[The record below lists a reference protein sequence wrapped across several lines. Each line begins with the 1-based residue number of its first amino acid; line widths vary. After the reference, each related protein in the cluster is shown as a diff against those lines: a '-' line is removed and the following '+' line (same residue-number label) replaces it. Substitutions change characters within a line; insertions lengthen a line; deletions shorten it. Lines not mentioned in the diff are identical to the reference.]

1 MKLTNK
7 AGLHPLAHR
16 AVVAQARAHP
26 SMKQEPRFASV
37 TELNSPACQVAL
49 KRRYWDQLEEESE
62 KRIWALFGSALHKVL
77 EPGRAGE
84 RGLRE
89 RRLALKVGEHV
100 ITVGLDSY
108 EVEEKWLADFKLT
121 SVWSI
126 VFGDRVKE
134 WEAQT
139 NIYAEML
146 RCAGFP
152 VEKITVEVFL
162 KDWSRRELE
171 TDRKAAIQYKRPCT
185 YPDKDWKSIP
195 LRIWPTDEVLEFV
208 KERIYKLESALGA
221 GIPAECSK
229 DERWEK
235 ETTWAVFKGKN
246 KRATKVFKE
255 ESKKETRADA
265 EVWIAKQ
272 KKPDDYHIE
281 DRSGK
286 RVRCEQYCIAAQVCP
301 HWKAHLEDLYGRDFG
316 PDKDEQTRPPEMERS
331 ATGEQAPPAKQP
343 KDPTLRDDAENVA
356 PATAAAQKDLWGATP
371 VTAGVKRSRKGSA

>member
-1 MKLTNK
+1 MKLTNR

-26 SMKQEPRFASV
+26 SMKDEPRFASV

-77 EPGRAGE
+77 EAGGEGE

-100 ITVGLDSY
+100 ITGGLDSY
-108 EVEEKWLADFKLT
+108 ELGERWLADFKLT

-126 VFGDRVKE
+126 VFGDRIKE

-152 VEKITVEVFL
+152 VKKITAEVFL
-162 KDWSRRELE
+162 KDWSRRELD
-171 TDRKAAIQYKRPCT
+171 TDRKAALQYNRPCT
-185 YPDKDWKSIP
+185 YPDKDWQSIP
-195 LRIWPTDEVLEFV
+195 LRIWSREEVLAFV
-208 KERIYKLESALGA
+208 SKRISALEA
-221 GIPAECSK
+221 ALEADVPVECSRE
-229 DERWEK
+229 ERWEK
-235 ETTWAVFKGKN
+235 ETTWAVFKGSN
-246 KRATKVFKE
+246 KRATRVFKE

-265 EVWIAKQ
+265 EAWITKQ
-272 KKPDDYHIE
+272 KKPADYHIE
-281 DRSGK
+281 DRPGQ
-286 RVRCEQYCIAAQVCP
+286 RIRCQDYCVVKDFCP
-301 HWKAHLEDLYGRDFG
+301 HWKTHQESLYGRDFG
-316 PDKDEQTRPPEMERS
+316 PDKDEET
-331 ATGEQAPPAKQP
+331 TPAIGDDGP
-343 KDPTLRDDAENVA
+343 KDM
-356 PATAAAQKDLWGATP
+356 WGATP
-371 VTAGVKRSRKGSA
+371 QSASVRRTRRKT